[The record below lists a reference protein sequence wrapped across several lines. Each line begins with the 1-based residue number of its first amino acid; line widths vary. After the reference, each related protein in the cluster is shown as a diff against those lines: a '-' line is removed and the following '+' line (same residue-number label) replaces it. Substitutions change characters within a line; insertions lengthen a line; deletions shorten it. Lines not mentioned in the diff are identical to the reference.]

1 MTVATTMAITIT
13 LIVVIIISV
22 GGGRKIN
29 ATVLVYKPEDA
40 IVRRL
45 SIHFLAEAFLVNIG
59 IIQGYVGLYR
69 DIYGYIGL
77 YRVI

>member
-22 GGGRKIN
+22 GRGLKIN

-40 IVRRL
+40 IVR

-69 DIYGYIGL
+69 DLYGYIGL
-77 YRVI
+77 YRVM